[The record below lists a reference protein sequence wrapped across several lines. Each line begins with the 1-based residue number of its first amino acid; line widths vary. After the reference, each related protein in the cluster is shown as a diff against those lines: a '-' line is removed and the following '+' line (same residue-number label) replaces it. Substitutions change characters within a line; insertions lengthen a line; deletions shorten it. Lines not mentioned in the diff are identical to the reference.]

1 MVFPSVTA
9 VYAAVLGLIFI
20 ALSAWVVGGRLG
32 HQVLHG
38 DGGLDTMNRR
48 IRAHANFAEYVP
60 LSLILVGLIEASGA
74 GSGVIHGMLL
84 PLTIARAL
92 HPFGM
97 VAPPNSPQQFI
108 CRGGSV
114 IVTLTVLGVAAILLL
129 IRVT

>member
-1 MVFPSVTA
+1 MVFPSITA
-9 VYAAVLGLIFI
+9 GYAAVLGLIFI
-20 ALSAWVVGGRLG
+20 AMSAWVVGGRLG

-60 LSLILVGLIEASGA
+60 LVLILVGLLEGSGA
-74 GSGVIHGMLL
+74 GPGVVHGMLL
-84 PLTIARAL
+84 PLTIARVL

-97 VAPPNSPQQFI
+97 IAPINSIQQFI

-114 IVTLTVLGVAAILLL
+114 IVTLTVLGVASIVLL
-129 IRVT
+129 IRVS